1 MRIRFSIAARA
12 ILLAGVITLVGGG
25 AALAGTITLWAVEYP
40 PYLSD
45 TLDGGGPLAR
55 MIRESLAG
63 TEIRP
68 RFVFAPRARC
78 EVMVRSG
85 RAAGALPFV
94 PTPDR
99 KRIARFS
106 TPLAVSRTVLFYK
119 TDKLRYFEPAGL
131 DDLRTYDLGGVRGN
145 AYESRLMA
153 AGIPVDFS
161 PDLPGS
167 FRKLLMGRIDLVPEN
182 DRVGWWIINQ
192 LYPRGN
198 HTFSA
203 TERSLWVDPLCLM
216 VSPCHDEAERLLKA
230 VNAGLDRLRRSGRLD
245 ELLRTADLDGP

>member
-1 MRIRFSIAARA
+1 MRIRFLIAARA
-12 ILLAGVITLVGGG
+12 VLLVGVITLVGGG

-45 TLDGGGPLAR
+45 TLDGGGPMAR

-99 KRIARFS
+99 KRVARFS
-106 TPLAVSRTVLFYK
+106 NPLAVSRTVLFYK

-131 DDLRTYDLGGVRGN
+131 DDIRGFNVGGVRGN
-145 AYESRLMA
+145 AYEPRLMA

-182 DRVGWWIINQ
+182 DQVGWWMINQ

-198 HTFSA
+198 HSFSA
-203 TERSLWVDPLCLM
+203 TERSVWVDPLCLM
-216 VSPCHDEAERLLKA
+216 VSLCHDEAERLLTA
-230 VNAGLDRLRRSGRLD
+230 VNAGLDRLRRSGRFPEILP
-245 ELLRTADLDGP
+245 TGKPDGQ